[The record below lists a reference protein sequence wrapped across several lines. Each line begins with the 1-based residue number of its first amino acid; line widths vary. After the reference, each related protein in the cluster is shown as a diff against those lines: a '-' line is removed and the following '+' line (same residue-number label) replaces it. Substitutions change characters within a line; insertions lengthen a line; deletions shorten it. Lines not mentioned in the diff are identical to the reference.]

1 MLCFWYCLGGCLGAR
16 AICKLTDKG
25 NHHWHGTATGYGK
38 QNTSTSHVDRAG
50 RQSARNVDEQ
60 RGCCPRQQQCHRR
73 RLQWHPYL
81 GHSVLKANFPQ
92 GKKELVVSLLQAIV
106 LLLFNEDESISYRE
120 ILSATAI
127 DDKELKVCLQSLAC
141 GKQRVLRKEPKGREV
156 AEDDVFFFDVTFKTP
171 VRRSRSPG
179 CHTCT
184 CATRCARS
192 SKLAAPCL
200 LPVVCSAV
208 HSFTVSRSTP
218 SRCEKQSKR
227 MSRRQNVSSRIV
239 AIRSMVR
246 CPSLKNAVCL
256 GLILTER

>member
-1 MLCFWYCLGGCLGAR
+1 MSSFRESPQAHSLASDVELSVHVLTQGYWPTYPPVEV
-16 AICKLTDKG
+16 KLPQEVLKL
-25 NHHWHGTATGYGK
+25 
-38 QNTSTSHVDRAG
+38 QEVFSTYYTTKHNG
-50 RQSARNVDEQ
+50 
-60 RGCCPRQQQCHRR
+60 R